1 MEASQGG
8 NLQQAAVVAAAV
20 AVVAPEGLVMA
31 VALDQVQEAVELVV
45 LVALVVVAQAEVPSM
60 AEMMMTP
67 MMIPTNEGRQV
78 NLPRD
83 QSHHWPG
90 KSLEGQL
97 CMVASTSVQ
106 E

>member
-1 MEASQGG
+1 MEASQGE
-8 NLQQAAVVAAAV
+8 NLQQAVV
-20 AVVAPEGLVMA
+20 PEGLVMA
-31 VALDQVQEAVELVV
+31 AALDQVQEAVELMV
-45 LVALVVVAQAEVPSM
+45 LVALVVVAQAEVPSV

-67 MMIPTNEGRQV
+67 MMIPTNEGRQA

>member
-8 NLQQAAVVAAAV
+8 NFQQAAVA
-20 AVVAPEGLVMA
+20 AVVAVAPEDLVVA
-31 VALDQVQEAVELVV
+31 AALDQVQEVVELVV
-45 LVALVVVAQAEVPSM
+45 LAALVVVAQAEVPSVV
-60 AEMMMTP
+60 ETMMTP
-67 MMIPTNEGRQV
+67 MMTPTNEGRQA

-83 QSHHWPG
+83 QSLHWPG

-97 CMVASTSVQ
+97 CMVASTLVQ